1 MNLMDLFVKV
11 AYDDSDVDKGIEGT
25 SKKGSSFAKGLGTA
39 FRTVAVG
46 VGAIAGAAGAG
57 AIALGKAVI
66 SSFGELEQNLGGAE
80 AVFGAYADSIVSSSA
95 DAYKKIGLS
104 QSEYLAAANKMGAL
118 FQGSGLD
125 QQRSLEMTTSAM
137 QRAADMASVMG
148 IDGKAAMDAV
158 TGAAKGNYTMMDNLG
173 VAMNDTSLQAY
184 ALAKGLDVTWESATQ
199 AQKAELAMQMFLENT
214 AQYAGNFEREATQT
228 ISGSLGMLKASISD
242 FVAGMGDAD
251 ADTAQLAGNIVSS
264 FESVIKNVSP
274 VLKNIV
280 KAAPPALSA
289 IVSAVGDMLPEL
301 LSSVSDLFGSV
312 LTTIIGL
319 LPTLVPAAAG
329 AITTIINTLI
339 ENLPLLIEA
348 ALTILTTLAL
358 GIAEQAPTLI
368 PAIVTAI
375 MTIINTLIS
384 NIPLLVSAA
393 IQLVQGLA
401 NGVLEAIPLLVE
413 MIPTLITSLIDA
425 IITAVPMLLEAA
437 VSIVMGL
444 VDGIVAAIPLLVE
457 MIPTLIEQL
466 ITALMNAIPLI
477 LQAAPKIILG
487 LVNGIVAAIPLLV
500 GMVPQLI
507 QSVVVGIIENL
518 PMLITAAI
526 QMVIQLAVGLVQAI
540 PELIK
545 AIPEL
550 IKALVEG
557 FGAMMGELGPI
568 GLNLVKGIF
577 NGISNAVSW
586 LYGKLK
592 GWVNSV
598 LSYIKGLFGIKSP
611 STVMREGV
619 GKMLAFGLGDGIMK
633 YAGYATDAMA
643 GLMDGIMGETY
654 NPVINPS
661 VNGSTGLYGD
671 ALATAGGM
679 GGVNIGQVNFN
690 QPLHS
695 TTQAARL
702 FARKLTG
709 ELYA

>member
-1 MNLMDLFVKV
+1 MKV
-11 AYDDSDVDKGIEGT
+11 AYDDSDVEKGIEGT

-57 AIALGKAVI
+57 AIALGRAVV

-125 QQRSLEMTTSAM
+125 QQKSLEMTTSAM

-173 VAMNDTSLQAY
+173 VAMNDTSLKAY
-184 ALAKGLDVTWESATQ
+184 ALAKGLDVTWASATQ
-199 AQKAELAMQMFLENT
+199 AEKAEIAMQMFLENT

-242 FVAGMGDAD
+242 FVAGMGEAD

-264 FESVIKNVSP
+264 FNAVIKNVSP

-329 AITTIINTLI
+329 AITTIIDTLI

-348 ALTILTTLAL
+348 ALTILSTLAL

-368 PAIVTAI
+368 PAIVQTVI
-375 MTIINTLIS
+375 TIINTLIE
-384 NIPLLVSAA
+384 NIPMLIDAA
-393 IQLVQGLA
+393 IQLMDGLA
-401 NGVLEAIPLLVE
+401 QGILAALPMLVAAAPQIILSLINAIVANL
-413 MIPTLITSLIDA
+413 PTLLASSANI
-425 IITAVPMLLEAA
+425 
-437 VSIVMGL
+437 
-444 VDGIVAAIPLLVE
+444 IVAIVSG
-457 MIPTLIEQL
+457 IIN
-466 ITALMNAIPLI
+466 AL
-477 LQAAPKIILG
+477 
-487 LVNGIVAAIPLLV
+487 
-500 GMVPQLI
+500 PQLI
-507 QSVVVGIIENL
+507 
-518 PMLITAAI
+518 AAVP
-526 QMVIQLAVGLVQAI
+526 QMIA
-540 PELIK
+540 
-545 AIPEL
+545 
-550 IKALVEG
+550 ALVNA
-557 FGAMMGELGPI
+557 FGAAAATVI
-568 GLNLVKGIF
+568 GIGTNLVKGIF

-586 LYGKLK
+586 LYGKLRS
-592 GWVNSV
+592 WVSSV
-598 LSYIKGLFGIKSP
+598 LSYVKRLFGIKSP
-611 STVMREGV
+611 STVMRDEV

-633 YAGYATDAMA
+633 YAGYATNAMKS
-643 GLMDGIMGETY
+643 LMDGVMGETY
-654 NPVINPS
+654 NPVISAS

-671 ALATAGGM
+671 ALASAGGM

-690 QPLHS
+690 QPLQS
-695 TTQAARL
+695 TTQAAKL
-702 FARKLTG
+702 FGRKLVG

>member
-1 MNLMDLFVKV
+1 MKV

-39 FRTVAVG
+39 FKTVAVG

-57 AIALGKAVI
+57 AIALGRAVI

-104 QSEYLAAANKMGAL
+104 QSEYLATANKMGAL

-125 QQRSLEMTTSAM
+125 QQKSLKMTTSAM

-173 VAMNDTSLQAY
+173 VAMNDTSLKAY

-199 AQKAELAMQMFLENT
+199 AQKAEIAMQMFLENT

-264 FESVIKNVSP
+264 FEAVVENVTP

-289 IVSAVGDMLPEL
+289 LVGAIGGMLPEL

-348 ALTILTTLAL
+348 ALTILSTLAL
-358 GIAEQAPTLI
+358 GLAEQAPTLI
-368 PAIVTAI
+368 PAIVQT
-375 MTIINTLIS
+375 MLTIVQTLID
-384 NIPLLVSAA
+384 NIPLLVDAS
-393 IQLVQGLA
+393 IQLIMGLAQGLIA
-401 NGVLEAIPLLVE
+401 ALPLLVQQ
-413 MIPTLITSLIDA
+413 IPTIIISLMDA
-425 IITAVPMLLEAA
+425 ITQNAPML
-437 VSIVMGL
+437 I
-444 VDGIVAAIPLLVE
+444 
-457 MIPTLIEQL
+457 
-466 ITALMNAIPLI
+466 
-477 LQAAPKIILG
+477 QAAFDIMIALVSG
-487 LVNGIVAAIPLLV
+487 LIQAI
-500 GMVPQLI
+500 PQLI
-507 QSVVVGIIENL
+507 
-518 PMLITAAI
+518 AAVP
-526 QMVIQLAVGLVQAI
+526 QMIS
-540 PELIK
+540 
-545 AIPEL
+545 
-550 IKALVEG
+550 ALVTA
-557 FGAMMGELGPI
+557 FGAAASTVLEI
-568 GLNLVKGIF
+568 GTNLVKGIF

-592 GWVNSV
+592 SWVSSV
-598 LSYIKGLFGIKSP
+598 LSYVKRLFGIKSP
-611 STVMREGV
+611 STVMREEV

-633 YAGYATDAMA
+633 YAGYATNAMKS
-643 GLMDGIMGETY
+643 LMDGVMGETY
-654 NPVINPS
+654 NPVISAS
-661 VNGSTGLYGD
+661 VNGSTGLYG
-671 ALATAGGM
+671 AELASAGGM

-690 QPLHS
+690 QPLQS
-695 TTQAARL
+695 TTQAAKL
-702 FARKLTG
+702 FGRKLVG

>member
-1 MNLMDLFVKV
+1 MDLFVKV
-11 AYDDSDVDKGIEGT
+11 AYDDSDVEKGIEGT

-57 AIALGKAVI
+57 AIALGRAVV

-125 QQRSLEMTTSAM
+125 QQKSLEMTTSAM

-173 VAMNDTSLQAY
+173 VAMNDTSLKAY
-184 ALAKGLDVTWESATQ
+184 ALAKGLDVTWASATQ
-199 AQKAELAMQMFLENT
+199 AEKAEIAMQMFLENT

-242 FVAGMGDAD
+242 FVAGMGEAD

-264 FESVIKNVSP
+264 FNAVIKNVSP

-329 AITTIINTLI
+329 AITTIIDTLI

-348 ALTILTTLAL
+348 ALTILSTLAL

-368 PAIVTAI
+368 PAIVQTVI
-375 MTIINTLIS
+375 TIINTLIE
-384 NIPLLVSAA
+384 NIPMLIDAA
-393 IQLVQGLA
+393 IQLMDGLA
-401 NGVLEAIPLLVE
+401 QGILAALPMLVAAAPQIILSLINAIVANL
-413 MIPTLITSLIDA
+413 PTLLASSANI
-425 IITAVPMLLEAA
+425 
-437 VSIVMGL
+437 
-444 VDGIVAAIPLLVE
+444 IVAIVSG
-457 MIPTLIEQL
+457 IIN
-466 ITALMNAIPLI
+466 AL
-477 LQAAPKIILG
+477 
-487 LVNGIVAAIPLLV
+487 
-500 GMVPQLI
+500 PQLI
-507 QSVVVGIIENL
+507 
-518 PMLITAAI
+518 AAVP
-526 QMVIQLAVGLVQAI
+526 QMIA
-540 PELIK
+540 
-545 AIPEL
+545 
-550 IKALVEG
+550 ALVNA
-557 FGAMMGELGPI
+557 FGAAAATVI
-568 GLNLVKGIF
+568 GIGTNLVKGIF

-586 LYGKLK
+586 LYGKLRS
-592 GWVNSV
+592 WVSSV
-598 LSYIKGLFGIKSP
+598 LSYVKRLFGIKSP
-611 STVMREGV
+611 STVMRDEV

-633 YAGYATDAMA
+633 YAGYATNAMKS
-643 GLMDGIMGETY
+643 LMDGVMGETY
-654 NPVINPS
+654 NPVISAS

-671 ALATAGGM
+671 ALASAGGM

-690 QPLHS
+690 QPLQS
-695 TTQAARL
+695 TTQAAKL
-702 FARKLTG
+702 FGRKLVG

>member
-1 MNLMDLFVKV
+1 MDLFVKV

-57 AIALGKAVI
+57 AIALGRAVI

-104 QSEYLAAANKMGAL
+104 QSEYLATANKMGAL

-125 QQRSLEMTTSAM
+125 QQKSLEMTTAAM

-173 VAMNDTSLQAY
+173 VAMNDTSLKSY

-199 AQKAELAMQMFLENT
+199 AQKAEMFLENT

-264 FESVIKNVSP
+264 FEAVVKNVTP

-280 KAAPPALSA
+280 KAIPPALSA
-289 IVSAVGDMLPEL
+289 LVGAIGGMLPEL
-301 LSSVSDLFGSV
+301 LSSVSGLFGSV

-348 ALTILTTLAL
+348 ALTILSTLAL

-368 PAIVTAI
+368 PAIVQTMLTI
-375 MTIINTLIS
+375 MNTLVN
-384 NIPLLVSAA
+384 NIPLLVNAA
-393 IQLVQGLA
+393 IQLMMGLA
-401 NGVLEAIPLLVE
+401 KG
-413 MIPTLITSLIDA
+413 LI
-425 IITAVPMLLEAA
+425 
-437 VSIVMGL
+437 
-444 VDGIVAAIPLLVE
+444 AAIPLLTRQ
-457 MIPTLIEQL
+457 IPTIIINLIDA
-466 ITALMNAIPLI
+466 ITDNA
-477 LQAAPKIILG
+477 
-487 LVNGIVAAIPLLV
+487 
-500 GMVPQLI
+500 
-507 QSVVVGIIENL
+507 
-518 PMLITAAI
+518 PMLIQASFDI
-526 QMVIQLAVGLVQAI
+526 MVALASG
-540 PELIK
+540 LIK
-545 AIPEL
+545 AIPQL
-550 IKALVEG
+550 IKAIPQIMAALFKAFSAVTSQ
-557 FGAMMGELGPI
+557 LSSI
-568 GLNLVKGIF
+568 GRNIVSGIWS
-577 NGISNAVSW
+577 GISGGMSW
-586 LYGKLK
+586 ILGKIR
-592 GWVNSV
+592 GWVGSV
-598 LSYIKGLFGIKSP
+598 LSYIKRLFGIKSP
-611 STVMREGV
+611 STVMREEV
-619 GKMLAFGLGDGIMK
+619 GKMLSYGLGDGILK
-633 YAGYATDAMA
+633 YAGYAQGAMA
-643 GLMDGIMGETY
+643 SLMNGIMGETY
-654 NPVINPS
+654 NPVINPT
-661 VNGSTGLYGD
+661 VNGSTGMYGA
-671 ALATAGGM
+671 ALAGAGGVS
-679 GGVNIGQVNFN
+679 GVSIGQVNFN
-690 QPLHS
+690 QPLQS
-695 TTQAARL
+695 TTQAAKL
-702 FARKLTG
+702 FGRKLAG

>member
-1 MNLMDLFVKV
+1 MDLFVKV

-57 AIALGKAVI
+57 AIALGRAVI

-104 QSEYLAAANKMGAL
+104 QSEYLATANKMGAL

-125 QQRSLEMTTSAM
+125 QQKSLEMTTAAM

-173 VAMNDTSLQAY
+173 VAMNDTSLKSY

-199 AQKAELAMQMFLENT
+199 AQKAEIAMQMFLENT

-264 FESVIKNVSP
+264 FEAVVKNVTP

-280 KAAPPALSA
+280 KAIPPALSA
-289 IVSAVGDMLPEL
+289 LVGAIGGMLPEL
-301 LSSVSDLFGSV
+301 LSSVSGLFGSV

-348 ALTILTTLAL
+348 ALTILSTLAL

-368 PAIVTAI
+368 PAIVQTMLTI
-375 MTIINTLIS
+375 MNTLVN
-384 NIPLLVSAA
+384 NIPLLVNAA
-393 IQLVQGLA
+393 IQLMMGLA
-401 NGVLEAIPLLVE
+401 KG
-413 MIPTLITSLIDA
+413 LI
-425 IITAVPMLLEAA
+425 
-437 VSIVMGL
+437 
-444 VDGIVAAIPLLVE
+444 AAIPLLTRQ
-457 MIPTLIEQL
+457 IPTIIINLIDA
-466 ITALMNAIPLI
+466 ITDNA
-477 LQAAPKIILG
+477 
-487 LVNGIVAAIPLLV
+487 
-500 GMVPQLI
+500 
-507 QSVVVGIIENL
+507 
-518 PMLITAAI
+518 PMLIQASFDI
-526 QMVIQLAVGLVQAI
+526 MVALASG
-540 PELIK
+540 LIK
-545 AIPEL
+545 AIPQL
-550 IKALVEG
+550 IKAIPQIMAALFKAFSAVTSQ
-557 FGAMMGELGPI
+557 LSSI
-568 GLNLVKGIF
+568 GRNIVSGIWS
-577 NGISNAVSW
+577 GISGGMSW
-586 LYGKLK
+586 ILGKIR
-592 GWVNSV
+592 GWVGSV
-598 LSYIKGLFGIKSP
+598 LSYIKRLFGIKSP
-611 STVMREGV
+611 STVMREEV
-619 GKMLAFGLGDGIMK
+619 GKMLSYGLGDGILK
-633 YAGYATDAMA
+633 YAGYAQGAMA
-643 GLMDGIMGETY
+643 SLMNGIMGETY
-654 NPVINPS
+654 NPVINPT
-661 VNGSTGLYGD
+661 VNGSTGMYGA
-671 ALATAGGM
+671 ALAGAGGVS
-679 GGVNIGQVNFN
+679 GVSIGQVNFN
-690 QPLHS
+690 QPLQS
-695 TTQAARL
+695 TTQAAKL
-702 FARKLTG
+702 FGRKLAG